1 MAQRDYVKKS
11 TRKKSKA
18 KSSNK
23 SRKIPNILVVLV
35 SLLVILFVAIL
46 YFVSSNNSNKPTPPI
61 KKITEKPQF
70 TLPSK
75 PEERWTYLKEL
86 EKAENHQLSIQQQQI
101 KQQQNQERQQI
112 LDHFINDSANMMAN
126 PTTQLNN
133 WILQCGAFKDKDNA
147 ETAKAKLAMFGVTA
161 TIINDKLYRVIVDGS
176 YSKTEAESIKT
187 RLESNGISDCI
198 LSPK

>member
-18 KSSNK
+18 KLSNK

-46 YFVSSNNSNKPTPPI
+46 YFVSSHSSNKLTPPI

-86 EKAENHQLSIQQQQI
+86 EKAENHQLSIQQQQ
-101 KQQQNQERQQI
+101 NQERQQI
-112 LDHFINDSANMMAN
+112 LDHFINDSTHMMAN
-126 PTTQLNN
+126 PKNQLNN

-147 ETAKAKLAMFGVTA
+147 ETTKAKLAMFGVTS
-161 TIINDKLYRVIVDGS
+161 TIVNDKLYRVMVDGS
-176 YSKTEAESIKT
+176 YPKTEAESIKT